1 MTIARNDLYPGAA
14 FRWSENAYKTKHLW
28 ITLDDPEIID
38 NTEKIL
44 AVNVSS
50 IKKDRPLHNDLTVRL
65 QPGDH
70 PYITRPS
77 FIFYAYTRFFCV
89 DTIIRYINEEN
100 TLEDDID
107 DVLLQKIQVGLL
119 ISDNVP
125 IEIQER
131 YKKKFN
137 PAEYS

>member
-1 MTIARNDLYPGAA
+1 MILIRKDLYSGTA

-38 NTEKIL
+38 NAEKVL
-44 AVNVSS
+44 AVNVTSV
-50 IKKDRPLHNDLTVRL
+50 KEERPLHNDLTVLL

-70 PYITRPS
+70 PYIKRPL

-100 TLEDDID
+100 TLEDDIN
-107 DVLLQKIQVGLL
+107 DVLLQRIRVGLL
-119 ISDNVP
+119 VSDNAP

-131 YKKKFN
+131 YQEKFK
-137 PAEYS
+137 PEH